1 MKRQR
6 GWTGWGGALTVVLVA
21 PAGALAIASVVL
33 ATTVAAATG
42 QGSTVAAGGGDPPA
56 AAVAGIPAPYPAAL
70 TAAAARFAV
79 PWSVLAGIYRVECD
93 FGASALAG
101 CPRGTENS
109 AGAQGPGQFLAPTWR
124 RSLPPHA
131 LIGPGPPAPAGAGMA
146 TDGDG
151 DGVADAWDP
160 FDAVASTARMLASD
174 GAATDLRAAI
184 FSYNH
189 DPSYVAEVL
198 ALAAGYQE
206 AGAPATGGAPA
217 SAAVASVVA
226 FATSQLGRPY
236 LWGGASP
243 GGWDCS
249 GLVEVALDGV
259 GIHLEHN
266 AAAQYAATASTA
278 VPLGALRPG
287 DLVFYGASPA
297 TIHHVGI
304 AIDSRRMIDA
314 PDTGSVVRVDPV
326 AAADLLAATRPLP

>member
-1 MKRQR
+1 M
-6 GWTGWGGALTVVLVA
+6 VA
-21 PAGALAIASVVL
+21 PVGALAIASVVL
-33 ATTVAAATG
+33 ATTVAAAAG
-42 QGSTVAAGGGDPPA
+42 QGPMAAASTGPSPVG
-56 AAVAGIPAPYPAAL
+56 AVAGIPAPYPAAFA
-70 TAAAARFAV
+70 AAAARFAV
-79 PWSVLAGIYRVECD
+79 PWGVLAGIYKVECD
-93 FGASALAG
+93 FGTSVLMG

-109 AGAQGPGQFLAPTWR
+109 AGAEGPGQFLAPTWR
-124 RSLPPHA
+124 RSLPPRA
-131 LIGPGPPAPAGAGMA
+131 LIQPGPPAPAGGGEA

-174 GAATDLRAAI
+174 GAATDLPRAI

-198 ALAAGYQE
+198 SLAAGYE
-206 AGAPATGGAPA
+206 RAAATAAGGLPAGP
-217 SAAVASVVA
+217 AVASVVA

-236 LWGGASP
+236 LWGGAGP

-249 GLVEVALDGV
+249 GLVEAALAGV
-259 GIHLEHN
+259 GVHLVHN

-278 VPLGALRPG
+278 VPLGALRAG
-287 DLVFYGASPA
+287 DLVFFGASPA

-326 AAADLLAATRPLP
+326 AAADLLAATRPLQ